1 MFYRLIFFICNFF
14 LLSFL
19 FSCQKT
25 EFVDDVVFDNKLL
38 ESHSFNAEI
47 KEVNNLYNVIF
58 DEPFIDHVM
67 KITPYQRI
75 EKWIDE
81 NLMTFGT
88 SNKLLIN
95 VHEASIKK
103 MKLAEEEDSK
113 KIIKNKEF
121 IYEVTMIVEFELY
134 NDQNN
139 ILASTNVR
147 INRTTTS
154 IEFISIAERNRLL
167 DTITLEALKDL
178 NSKSS
183 ELLEKH
189 FSQYK
194 I

>member
-81 NLMTFGT
+81 NLLTFGT

-103 MKLAEEEDSK
+103 IELTEDEDSK

>member
-81 NLMTFGT
+81 NLLTFGT

>member
-1 MFYRLIFFICNFF
+1 MFYKLIFVICNFF

-58 DEPFIDHVM
+58 EKPFIDHVM
-67 KITPYQRI
+67 KVTPYQRI
-75 EKWIDE
+75 EQWIDE
-81 NLMTFGT
+81 NLLTFGT

-103 MKLAEEEDSK
+103 MELAEKEDSK

-139 ILASTNVR
+139 IMASTNVR

>member
-1 MFYRLIFFICNFF
+1 
-14 LLSFL
+14 
-19 FSCQKT
+19 
-25 EFVDDVVFDNKLL
+25 
-38 ESHSFNAEI
+38 
-47 KEVNNLYNVIF
+47 
-58 DEPFIDHVM
+58 M

-75 EKWIDE
+75 EQWIDE
-81 NLMTFGT
+81 NLLTFGT

-103 MKLAEEEDSK
+103 IELTEDEDSK

-121 IYEVTMIVEFELY
+121 IYEVEMILEFELY

-139 ILASTNVR
+139 ILASTDVK

-167 DTITLEALKDL
+167 DAITLEALKDL
-178 NSKSS
+178 SSKSS
-183 ELLEKH
+183 ELLEIH
-189 FSQYK
+189 FSEYK

>member
-103 MKLAEEEDSK
+103 MELAEEEDSK

>member
-81 NLMTFGT
+81 NLLTFGT

-103 MKLAEEEDSK
+103 MELAEEEDSK

>member
-1 MFYRLIFFICNFF
+1 
-14 LLSFL
+14 
-19 FSCQKT
+19 
-25 EFVDDVVFDNKLL
+25 VFDNKLL